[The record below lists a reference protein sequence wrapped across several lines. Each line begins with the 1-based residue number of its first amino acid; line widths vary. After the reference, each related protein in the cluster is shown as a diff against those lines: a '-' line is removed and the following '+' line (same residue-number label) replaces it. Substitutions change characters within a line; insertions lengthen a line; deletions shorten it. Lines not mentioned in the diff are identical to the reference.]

1 MSLKQKSSGS
11 TFKKV
16 VVVRLDHDTESG
28 YLDPVQLGRGE
39 TVDLLTIDGEHQ
51 SIPLTLLKTIHFV
64 RDFDE
69 PFEPARR
76 SFLSRPRQAGLWVH
90 LRFTDGDQIE
100 GLVPND
106 LLGLLERGIQITP
119 PDQNGNN
126 LRLFIPRNALAE
138 FRVLG
143 VVGAAKLPAAS
154 KAPAAATQG
163 DLFDSRE
170 K

>member
-1 MSLKQKSSGS
+1 M
-11 TFKKV
+11 
-16 VVVRLDHDTESG
+16 VRLDHDAETG
-28 YLDPVQLGRGE
+28 YLDPVQLGHGQA
-39 TVDLLTIDGEHQ
+39 VDLLTLEGEHH
-51 SIPLTLLKTIHFV
+51 SIPLSLLKTIHFV

-90 LRFTDGDQIE
+90 LRFIDGDQIE

-119 PDQNGNN
+119 PDKNGNN

-143 VVGAAKLPAAS
+143 VVGATRLPAAS
-154 KAPAAATQG
+154 PAREPATQG

-170 K
+170 R